1 MQNKVLTEDELE
13 FESGLRTQL
22 SKTLKTELPELHHI
36 NHDEY
41 VSALVQLFVE
51 RRGHNY
57 IDKEGDHAWNEDWFG
72 GMDEYVEEI
81 VEVLNHRFETILS
94 ALYAI
99 TGRDEYRVLTT
110 CGVDNEKTKKWGCEW
125 TDIKILNK

>member
-1 MQNKVLTEDELE
+1 MQKILTEDELE

-22 SKTLKTELPELHHI
+22 SKTLKTKLPELHHT

-51 RRGHNY
+51 MRGHNY
-57 IDKEGDHAWNEDWFG
+57 IDEEGDHTWNEDWFG
-72 GMDEYVEEI
+72 GMDEYVKEI

-99 TGRDEYRVLTT
+99 SKRDEYRVLTT
-110 CGVDNEKTKKWGCEW
+110 CGVNKEKTKKWGYEW
-125 TDIKILNK
+125 TDVKILNK